1 LLVLTRKD
9 DESIMIGKN
18 IQIKVIKSDSGKVK
32 LGIEAPKDIEI
43 NRKEIYDQIQ
53 IENKEA
59 VNKVTDFNKLKEIY
73 KDSKNK

>member
-1 LLVLTRKD
+1 MLVLTRKD

-18 IQIKVIKSDSGKVK
+18 IRIKVIKSDSGKVK

-53 IENKEA
+53 KENKEA
-59 VNKVTDFNKLKEIY
+59 VNKVTDFNKLKDIY
-73 KDSKNK
+73 KGNKKK

>member
-1 LLVLTRKD
+1 MLVLTRKD

-32 LGIEAPKDIEI
+32 LGIDAPKDIEI

-53 IENKEA
+53 QENKEA
-59 VNKVTDFNKLKEIY
+59 VNKVTDFNKLKDIY
-73 KDSKNK
+73 KGNRNK

>member
-1 LLVLTRKD
+1 MLVLTRKD

-18 IQIKVIKSDSGKVK
+18 ILIKVIKSDSGKVR
-32 LGIEAPKDIEI
+32 LGIDAPKAIEI

-59 VNKVTDFNKLKEIY
+59 MNKVTDFNKLKEIY
-73 KDSKNK
+73 KDNKNK

>member
-1 LLVLTRKD
+1 MLVLTRKD

>member
-1 LLVLTRKD
+1 MLVLTRKD

-32 LGIEAPKDIEI
+32 LGIDAPKDIEI

-53 IENKEA
+53 NENKEA
-59 VNKVTDFNKLKEIY
+59 VNKVTDFNKLKDIY
-73 KDSKNK
+73 KGNKK